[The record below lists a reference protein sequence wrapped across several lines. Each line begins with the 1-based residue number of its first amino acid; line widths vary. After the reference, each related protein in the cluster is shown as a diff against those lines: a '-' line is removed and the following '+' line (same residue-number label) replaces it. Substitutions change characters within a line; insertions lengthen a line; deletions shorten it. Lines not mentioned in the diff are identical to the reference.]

1 MIGFDKTHSNKEE
14 VPQMVKGEESYIT
27 EDGSGKGFWEE
38 PGRPRRITAST
49 TYGTC
54 TERLSPFGGLLGLIK
69 FLDVLK
75 FEEVFDRV
83 YRGPSREPK
92 LGHYR
97 MVVGILMLLFIG
109 FNRLWHFV
117 YIRLDAMVCGFF
129 QLVRLPAAST
139 FWRYVDSLTINQG
152 NSILKVSSVLRE
164 RAWHLCALRYR
175 RIHLS
180 IDTTAETIYG
190 NQQGGRVG
198 YNTSHRGKKAYRPVL
213 CFVDETRECLLGKL
227 RKGDVL
233 DGEESA
239 AFITQIKGHLPG
251 CVKQV
256 LLRADGEFFS
266 WESIFAATKAAFH
279 FIIANKSAKPPF
291 NPGSWYHL
299 ARRTP
304 LQYNSC
310 VYQPMGWQFPC
321 RFVAMRIPKGQSSSP
336 LQPLQ
341 GELFEED
348 RYTYRVF
355 CTDLRGKPH
364 KIISQYD
371 KRADAEN
378 LIGEAK
384 REGLDAIPSAKFK
397 NNSAYLQIV
406 MLAYNLWRYYKMLAQ
421 RSAKEVPSKEP
432 NLLEGIQDN
441 TIRIAR
447 LKLLLIAA
455 KLAFHNN
462 RDQVKFSLYDSRTFS
477 LQRFMKFLDNARVK
491 ARPWIHSALWQ
502 CRFAANLL

>member
-1 MIGFDKTHSNKEE
+1 
-14 VPQMVKGEESYIT
+14 MVTVEDICIT
-27 EDGSGKGFWEE
+27 ENSAGKGFWKESST
-38 PGRPRRITAST
+38 PRRITAST
-49 TYGTC
+49 PFGTC
-54 TERLSPFGGLLGLIK
+54 RERLSPFGGLLGLIK
-69 FLDVLK
+69 FLDLLK

-83 YRGPSREPK
+83 YLGPSREPK

-129 QLVRLPAAST
+129 RLSRLPAAST
-139 FWRYVDSLTINQG
+139 FWRYVDSLTINQAS
-152 NSILKVSSVLRE
+152 SILKVSGAVRE
-164 RAWHLCALRYR
+164 RAWQLCALRYR

-180 IDTTAETIYG
+180 IDTTAETVYG

-198 YNTSHRGKKAYRPVL
+198 YNNTHRGKKAYRPVL

-239 AFITQIKGHLPG
+239 AFISQIKGHLPG
-251 CVKQV
+251 CVKKV

-266 WESIFAATKAAFH
+266 WESVLAATQADFR
-279 FIIANKSAKPPF
+279 FIIANKRAKPPF
-291 NPGSWYHL
+291 DPVSWYQP
-299 ARRTP
+299 RRRNP
-304 LQYNSC
+304 IQYNSC
-310 VYQPMGWQFPC
+310 VYKPIGWKFAC
-321 RFVAMRIPKGQSSSP
+321 RFVAMRIPKEQSVTP
-336 LQPLQ
+336 AQPLQ

-348 RYTYRVF
+348 RYTYRIF
-355 CTDLRGKPH
+355 CTDLWGKPH
-364 KIISQYD
+364 KIIAQYD

-397 NNSAYLQIV
+397 NNYAYFQIV
-406 MLAYNLWRYYKMLAQ
+406 LLAYNLWRYYKMLAHKSTQ
-421 RSAKEVPSKEP
+421 ESTTRKPD
-432 NLLEGIQDN
+432 LLEGIQDN

-455 KLAFHNN
+455 KLAFHDN
-462 RDQVKFSLYDSRTFS
+462 REKVKFSIYDTRTPS
-477 LQRFMKFLDNARVK
+477 MHRFLRFLDNARAK
-491 ARPWIHSALWQ
+491 ARPWIQSTLWA
-502 CRFAANLL
+502 CRFSVNLS

>member
-1 MIGFDKTHSNKEE
+1 
-14 VPQMVKGEESYIT
+14 MVKQQINTIT
-27 EDGSGKGFWEE
+27 EASASKGFCE
-38 PGRPRRITAST
+38 GSCIPRKITAST

-69 FLDVLK
+69 FLDLLK
-75 FEEVFDRV
+75 VEEVFDEI
-83 YRGPSREPK
+83 YRGPSREPN

-139 FWRYVDSLTINQG
+139 FWRYVDSLGINQAH
-152 NSILKVSSVLRE
+152 SILRVGRVLRE
-164 RAWHLCALRYR
+164 RAWHLCGLRYR
-175 RIHLS
+175 VIHVS

-190 NQQGGRVG
+190 DQQGGRVG
-198 YNTSHRGKKAYRPVL
+198 YNPRDRGQKAYRPVL
-213 CFVDETRECLLGKL
+213 CFIDETREYLLGKL
-227 RKGDVL
+227 RKGDVV
-233 DGEESA
+233 DGAESG
-239 AFITQIKGHLPG
+239 AFITSLKAHLPG
-251 CVKQV
+251 CVKKV
-256 LLRADGEFFS
+256 LLRADAEFFS
-266 WESIFAATKAAFH
+266 WESVLAATKAGFH
-279 FIIANKSAKPPF
+279 FIIASKKAQPPF
-291 NPGSWYHL
+291 DPRNWYQPRRSNPI
-299 ARRTP
+299 
-304 LQYNSC
+304 QYNSC
-310 VYQPMGWQFPC
+310 LYQPMGWQFPC
-321 RFVAMRIPKGQSSSP
+321 RFVAMRIPKEQDTAPG
-336 LQPLQ
+336 QPLQ

-355 CTDLRGKPH
+355 CTDLRGKAH
-364 KIISQYD
+364 KIISKYD

-397 NNSAYLQIV
+397 NNYAFFQIV
-406 MLAYNLWRYYKMLAQ
+406 MLAYNLWRYYKLLAQ
-421 RSAKEVPSKEP
+421 KSHPDSENRH
-432 NLLEGIQDN
+432 LLTGIQDN

-462 RDQVKFSLYDSRTFS
+462 RDQVKFSIYDTRTPSMLS
-477 LQRFMKFLDNARVK
+477 LLRYLDTARAKV
-491 ARPWIHSALWQ
+491 RPWIDNPLWQ
-502 CRFAANLL
+502 CRFSLDYS

>member
-1 MIGFDKTHSNKEE
+1 
-14 VPQMVKGEESYIT
+14 MVKKRCKAIT
-27 EDGSGKGFWEE
+27 QDCASKGFCA
-38 PGRPRRITAST
+38 GSASPRKITAST
-49 TYGTC
+49 RYGTC
-54 TERLSPFGGLLGLIK
+54 RERLSPFGGLLGLIK
-69 FLDVLK
+69 FLDLLR
-75 FEEVFDRV
+75 FEEVFDHV
-83 YRGPSREPK
+83 YRGPRREPK

-129 QLVRLPAAST
+129 QLPRLPAAST
-139 FWRYVDSLTINQG
+139 FWRYVDSLGINQAKC
-152 NSILKVSSVLRE
+152 ILKVNSVLRE
-164 RAWHLCALRYR
+164 RAWQLCALKYKRV
-175 RIHLS
+175 HLS
-180 IDTTAETIYG
+180 IDTTAETVYG

-213 CFVDETRECLLGKL
+213 CFVDETREYLSGKL

-233 DGEESA
+233 DGEECA
-239 AFITQIKGHLPG
+239 AFIGQIKDHLPG
-251 CVKQV
+251 CVKKV

-266 WESIFAATKAAFH
+266 WQSVLASTKAGFH
-279 FIIANKSAKPPF
+279 FIIANKRAKPPF
-291 NPGSWYHL
+291 DPGNWYQP
-299 ARRTP
+299 RRRSP
-304 LQYNSC
+304 IQYNSC
-310 VYQPMGWQFPC
+310 VYKPIGWQFQC
-321 RFVAMRIPKGQSSSP
+321 RFVAMRIPKEQSSSP
-336 LQPLQ
+336 TQSLQ

-364 KIISQYD
+364 KITAQYD

-397 NNSAYLQIV
+397 NNYAYFQIV
-406 MLAYNLWRYYKMLAQ
+406 MLAYNLWRYYKILAQ
-421 RSAKEVPSKEP
+421 ISTKEVAADDP
-432 NLLEGIQDN
+432 NVLGSIQDN

-455 KLAFHNN
+455 KLTFHNN
-462 RDQVKFSLYDSRTFS
+462 REQVKFSVYDSRTSSVQGF
-477 LQRFMKFLDNARVK
+477 LRFLDNARAK
-491 ARPWIHSALWQ
+491 ARPWIQHSLWP
-502 CRFAANLL
+502 CRFSVNLS

>member
-1 MIGFDKTHSNKEE
+1 
-14 VPQMVKGEESYIT
+14 MVKKRSQSIT
-27 EDGSGKGFWEE
+27 QDCASKGFCEGSGG
-38 PGRPRRITAST
+38 PRKITAYT
-49 TYGTC
+49 RYGTC

-69 FLDVLK
+69 FLDLLR
-75 FEEVFDRV
+75 FEEVFDHV
-83 YRGPSREPK
+83 YRGPHREPK

-129 QLVRLPAAST
+129 QLARLPAAST
-139 FWRYVDSLTINQG
+139 FWRYVDSLGINQA
-152 NSILKVSSVLRE
+152 NCILKVGSALRE
-164 RAWHLCALRYR
+164 RAWQLCALKYKRV
-175 RIHLS
+175 HLS
-180 IDTTAETIYG
+180 IDTTAETVYG

-213 CFVDETRECLLGKL
+213 CFVDETREYLSGKL

-233 DGEESA
+233 DGEECS
-239 AFITQIKGHLPG
+239 AFIGQIKDHLPG
-251 CVKQV
+251 CVKKV

-266 WESIFAATKAAFH
+266 WQSVLAATKAGFH
-279 FIIANKSAKPPF
+279 FIIANKRAKPPF
-291 NPGSWYHL
+291 DPGNWYQP
-299 ARRTP
+299 RQRSP
-304 LQYNSC
+304 IQYNSC
-310 VYQPMGWQFPC
+310 VYQPIGWQFPC
-321 RFVAMRIPKGQSSSP
+321 RFVAMRIPKEQSPSP
-336 LQPLQ
+336 TQPLQ

-348 RYTYRVF
+348 RYTYRMF
-355 CTDLRGKPH
+355 CTDLRGKTH
-364 KIISQYD
+364 KIIAQYD

-397 NNSAYLQIV
+397 NNYAYFQIV
-406 MLAYNLWRYYKMLAQ
+406 MLAYNIWRYYKILAQ
-421 RSAKEVPSKEP
+421 ASTKGIASDDP
-432 NLLEGIQDN
+432 NLLGSIQDN

-462 RDQVKFSLYDSRTFS
+462 QAQVKFSVYDSRTPS
-477 LQRFMKFLDNARVK
+477 MKGFLRFLDNARAK
-491 ARPWIHSALWQ
+491 ARPWIEHSLWP
-502 CRFAANLL
+502 CRFSVNLS

>member
-1 MIGFDKTHSNKEE
+1 
-14 VPQMVKGEESYIT
+14 MVKVEESCIT

-38 PGRPRRITAST
+38 PCRPRRITAST

-69 FLDVLK
+69 FLDLLK

-83 YRGPSREPK
+83 YREPSREPK

-164 RAWHLCALRYR
+164 RAWQLCALQYR

-180 IDTTAETIYG
+180 IDTTAETVYG
-190 NQQGGRVG
+190 NQQGGRLG
-198 YNTSHRGKKAYRPVL
+198 YNTNHRGKKAYRPVL

-266 WESIFAATKAAFH
+266 WESVFAATKAGFD
-279 FIIANKSAKPPF
+279 FIIANKRAKPPF
-291 NPGSWYHL
+291 NPGSWYQL
-299 ARRTP
+299 RRRNP
-304 LQYNSC
+304 IQYNSC
-310 VYQPMGWQFPC
+310 VYQPIGWQFPC
-321 RFVAMRIPKGQSSSP
+321 RFVAMRIPKEQNSSP

-348 RYTYRVF
+348 RYTYRIF
-355 CTDLRGKPH
+355 CTHLRGKPH
-364 KIISQYD
+364 KIIAQYD

-397 NNSAYLQIV
+397 NNYAYLQIV

-421 RSAKEVPSKEP
+421 RSTEEVASKEP

-462 RDQVKFSLYDSRTFS
+462 RDQVKFSLYDSRTPS
-477 LQRFMKFLDNARVK
+477 MQRFMRFLDNARAK
-491 ARPWIHSALWQ
+491 ARPWIQNSLWP
-502 CRFAANLL
+502 CRFSVNLL